1 MEEIRRLLPRQ
12 FTDWRGKY
20 MVEGDPEQRWRDC
33 CVIDLSS
40 AGAGLECLDA
50 TPEETAGHRIIVAV
64 QLRGD
69 VRHAGP
75 GEHNGLRVGI
85 EFVDVTEEERGYLD
99 SLAELHAVW

>member
-12 FTDWRGKY
+12 FTDWHGKY
-20 MVEGDPEQRWRDC
+20 MVEGDPEERWRDC

-40 AGAGLECLDA
+40 AGAGLECLDT
-50 TPEETAGHRIIVAV
+50 TPDETAGHRIILAV
-64 QLRGD
+64 QLRGE

-75 GEHNGLRVGI
+75 GKHDGLRVGI

-99 SLAELHAVW
+99 SLVDLHAVW